1 MVLSIHHGSL
11 MAHSRIHHIVVVRCG
26 MARGP
31 VLVILVVLLAACSN
45 EASSPV
51 ASPDGSDQAVDTTC
65 PVRADQVEVPYVEDG
80 DPRQRLDVYVP
91 AEAGCEPVPL
101 VVWVHGGGWR
111 AGDKGNAMDA
121 KVELWTGAGWAVA
134 SVNYRLTDL
143 AVPAAERVVAP
154 THNEDVAAALAWL
167 VAEAPELG
175 IDAGRIAALGHSA
188 GAGIVA
194 AVTADPTYLG
204 AHDLEPTAIACSAP
218 LDTEGFDITSV
229 IEGGDQAAQLYQAV
243 FGTDPAR
250 WAELSPLS
258 HLGEAPVPD
267 LFLVTRGSP
276 DRRAQVDAFA
286 TEADEAGGEV
296 TVVDLPSFSHA
307 DVNRRIGD
315 PTDDEL
321 TPALQEFLTGCVS
334 PAGSA

>member
-1 MVLSIHHGSL
+1 MPRRAVLI
-11 MAHSRIHHIVVVRCG
+11 A
-26 MARGP
+26 
-31 VLVILVVLLAACSN
+31 LAALLTACSS
-45 EASSPV
+45 EA
-51 ASPDGSDQAVDTTC
+51 ASPAAEPDDGRATTDTTC
-65 PVRADQVEVPYVEDG
+65 PARVNQADVPYIEGG
-80 DPRQRLDVYVP
+80 DPQQRLDLYLP
-91 AEAGCEPVPL
+91 PDSGCSPVPL

-321 TPALQEFLTGCVS
+321 TPALQEFLTGCLS